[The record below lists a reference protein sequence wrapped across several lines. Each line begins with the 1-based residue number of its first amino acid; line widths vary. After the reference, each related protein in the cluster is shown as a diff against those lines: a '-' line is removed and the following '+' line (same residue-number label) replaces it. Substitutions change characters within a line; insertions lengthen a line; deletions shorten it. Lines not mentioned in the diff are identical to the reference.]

1 MSLRPV
7 VRPVRHLALSG
18 AIALLLSATASATSV
33 APELPSTNSFAKAV
47 VVPDIASVPAD
58 SQRIR
63 PLLERYQADLG
74 SLDHFY
80 DVPYGKTREAA
91 YRSFYEGWQKQL
103 SGIDAASLG
112 LEDRIDLLL
121 FRRELAH
128 QLDQMDFEHGRYV
141 EAAALIPDVDR
152 LVALAED
159 RRLMQPQDAQESAA
173 LLAEVTRKIETLDA
187 DVKKRGF
194 DAVSNKNPV
203 VAYRAAQVIDAV
215 RRAVTNW
222 KDFYAG
228 YDPDMDYWASSKDGP
243 ADKIDAALATYAGT
257 LRDKLAGAS
266 DPEAIIGDPI
276 GRDALVKQLVVE
288 GIAYTPEEI
297 LDIARRELAWC
308 HAEMTKAAKAMG
320 YDDWHD
326 ALEKVKQDSPPPGQH
341 PQLVRQLAWEAINY
355 VEDNDLVTVPELAKR
370 DWRMNMLSAERQLQA
385 PFFLGGTD
393 VWVAYPTAGMPEDK
407 KRMSLRGNNRH
418 FSRAVVHHELIPGHH
433 LQSYM
438 LERYQPQR
446 QMFWTPFWGEG
457 WALYWE
463 FRLYEMGFAKT
474 PEDRLGMLFWRS
486 HRAARI
492 QFSLGFHLGKMT
504 PQQAIDLLVNEVGH
518 ERENAAAEVRRSFA
532 GDYPPLYQAAY
543 MLGGLQFHALHKE
556 MVTNG
561 DMTERQFHDAILQ
574 GGPIPVELVRAR
586 LKGEAPATNWKAS
599 WRFYPSIHQPGT

>member
-7 VRPVRHLALSG
+7 VRPVRHLALTC
-18 AIALLLSATASATSV
+18 AIALLLTASASATTTFGTV
-33 APELPSTNSFAKAV
+33 PTPLRPPLPNI
-47 VVPDIASVPAD
+47 VPDVAKIPAD

-80 DVPYGKTREAA
+80 DVPYGTIRDAVYREF
-91 YRSFYEGWQKQL
+91 YRGWQQQL
-103 SGIDAASLG
+103 SGIDANTLG

-141 EAAALIPDVDR
+141 EAAALIPDVDK
-152 LVALAED
+152 LVALAEN
-159 RRLMQPQDAQESAA
+159 RRLMQPQDPQQSAA
-173 LLAEVTRKIETLDA
+173 LLAEATRRIEALDT
-187 DVKKRGF
+187 DVKQRGF
-194 DAVSNKNPV
+194 DAVSNRNPV
-203 VAYRAAQVIDAV
+203 VAYRAAQAIDAV
-215 RRAVTNW
+215 RGALGGW

-243 ADKIDAALATYAGT
+243 ADKLDAALAAYANT

-266 DPEAIIGDPI
+266 DPETIIGDPI
-276 GRDALVKQLVVE
+276 GRDALVKQLAYE

-297 LDIARRELAWC
+297 LDIAKRELAWC
-308 HAEMTKAAKAMG
+308 HAEMTKAAKEMG
-320 YDDWHD
+320 YDDWHA
-326 ALEKVKQDSPPPGQH
+326 ALEHIKQDSPAPGQQ
-341 PQLVRQLAWEAINY
+341 PQLVRKLAWEAIDY

-463 FRLYEMGFAKT
+463 FRLYEMGFAET
-474 PEDRLGMLFWRS
+474 PEDKLGMLFWRS

-543 MLGGLQFHALHKE
+543 MLGGLQFYALHKE

-586 LKGEAPATNWKAS
+586 LKGEAPAADWKAS
-599 WRFYPSIHQPGT
+599 WRFYPGLGNRK